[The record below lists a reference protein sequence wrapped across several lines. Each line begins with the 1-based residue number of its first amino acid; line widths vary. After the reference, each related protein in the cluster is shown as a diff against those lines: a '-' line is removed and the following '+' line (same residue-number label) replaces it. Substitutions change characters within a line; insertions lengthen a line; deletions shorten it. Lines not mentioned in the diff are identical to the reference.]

1 MKSYLSLIAFSHTVF
16 ALPFAMIGYFIA
28 FRQVGFSATTFI
40 AVLLCMVFA
49 RSAAMA
55 FNRYIDRDIDAL
67 NPRTAVREIP
77 SGVIS
82 PNSALFLI
90 IGCCLGFIVTTYF
103 INSLCF
109 MLSPIALLVTLG
121 YSLTKRFTALC
132 HLVLGMGLSLAP
144 IGAYMAGVGRGDYWV
159 PWAFSAV
166 VMLWVGGFDI
176 IYALQ
181 DEEFDRENKL
191 NSIPVWLGRRGA
203 LTLSTVLHTI
213 CAIIIV
219 CIGFWGGFGWLNHLG
234 SLFFVAMLV
243 YQHRLVS
250 PTNLSRI
257 DRAFFTT
264 NGIASVIYGALTVA
278 DILLSV

>member
-1 MKSYLSLIAFSHTVF
+1 MQRYLSLIAFSHTVF
-16 ALPFAMIGYFIA
+16 ALPFAMVGYFIA
-28 FRQVGFSATTFI
+28 CREVGFSSTTFI
-40 AVLLCMVFA
+40 GVLCCMVFA

-77 SGVIS
+77 SGAIS
-82 PNSALFLI
+82 PNRALLLI
-90 IGCCLGFIVTTYF
+90 IICCLGFIVTTYF

-109 MLSPIALLVTLG
+109 VLSPIALLVTLG
-121 YSLTKRFTALC
+121 YSLTKRFTAFC

-144 IGAYMAGVGRGDYWV
+144 IGAYMAGAGRGDYWL
-159 PWAFSAV
+159 PWAFSVV
-166 VMLWVGGFDI
+166 VMLWVAGFDV

-181 DEEFDRENKL
+181 DEEFDRQNKL
-191 NSIPVWLGRRGA
+191 NSIPVWLGRNGS
-203 LTLSTVLHTI
+203 LMLSTVLHII
-213 CAIIIV
+213 CALIIV
-219 CIGFWGGFGWLNHLG
+219 GVGYWAGFGWLNRIG

-250 PTNLSRI
+250 PTDLSRI

-264 NGIASVIYGALTVA
+264 NGIASIIYGAFTIA
-278 DILLSV
+278 DILLL